1 MIVIISYE
9 VENFV
14 VQSWNFVRI
23 QFLVFWLEN
32 EEYCHS
38 KFFNERTRN
47 NNLDRDLARNLSK
60 QIIRYLFFSRKFE
73 STYFG
78 DTNVLSDSFERQ
90 TRGRH
95 VRNPGTHGFR
105 VEPTLI
111 SQKVGS
117 SGFRVPTKFFF
128 VPTPAHESIPTA

>member
-1 MIVIISYE
+1 MIVIISKE

-14 VQSWNFVRI
+14 VQSWKFVQI

-32 EEYCHS
+32 DEYCHS
-38 KFFNERTRN
+38 KVLNEGTRS

-78 DTNVLSDSFERQ
+78 YTNVLSDSFDRQ

-95 VRNPGTHGFR
+95 VQNPGTHGFR

-111 SQKVGS
+111 WPLVTCFYLYS
-117 SGFRVPTKFFF
+117 S
-128 VPTPAHESIPTA
+128 

>member
-9 VENFV
+9 VENFL
-14 VQSWNFVRI
+14 VQSWNFVQI

-38 KFFNERTRN
+38 KFLNEEIRN
-47 NNLDRDLARNLSK
+47 NNLDRDLARNLYK
-60 QIIRYLFFSRKFE
+60 QILRYSFFGQKFE

-90 TRGRH
+90 TLFRQR
-95 VRNPGTHGFR
+95 RCLIKKFRSIYLGFYFKIF
-105 VEPTLI
+105 P
-111 SQKVGS
+111 QKKNVIGWNLENAALVS
-117 SGFRVPTKFFF
+117 
-128 VPTPAHESIPTA
+128 